1 MRFRHFILLILC
13 TVVLASCTQT
23 QKVLKSYS
31 VVSTDKDWTIDMEV
45 AGSVSDPELVVTTAA
60 MSGCRNTTQKGCMIF
75 ETKKKGKIKFDI
87 NSADSVW
94 HITQLKI
101 CKGKTPPDPL
111 SLDCPLGANAF
122 DFYVG
127 NGGKAIIPDLLTG
140 EINWSYSDAVR
151 KFKLT
156 DRNILEEN
164 YYYMVIACDGPDP
177 DSDINP
183 DNCITADPAFDNE
196 GIQ

>member
-1 MRFRHFILLILC
+1 MRFRHYLLLILC

-31 VVSTDKDWTIDMEV
+31 VVSTDKDWTISLEV
-45 AGSVSDPELVVTTAA
+45 TGSGSSANMAVETAA
-60 MSGCRNTTQKGCMIF
+60 MSGCRNTKKGCMIF

-87 NSADSVW
+87 SSADSVW

-101 CKGKTPPDPL
+101 CKGKTPPNPL

-127 NGGKAIIPDLLTG
+127 NGGKATIPDLLTG
-140 EINWSYSDAVR
+140 EINWRYSDTVR

-164 YYYMVIACDGPDP
+164 YYYMVTACDGDDP
-177 DSDINP
+177 DD
-183 DNCITADPAFDNE
+183 DNCITADPPVDNK
-196 GIQ
+196 GLK